1 VTSDATRRVR
11 RMNLLGMTRHMGLR
25 YQEIGFLVAGIGG
38 VLLAFGN
45 AVPFGKR
52 GGGVLGGLAIAI
64 GMVLAV
70 IGVHYG
76 GRL

>member
-1 VTSDATRRVR
+1 VTSDATRTVR
-11 RMNLLGMTRHMGLR
+11 RMNILAMTKHMGLR

-70 IGVHYG
+70 IGIHYG
-76 GRL
+76 GRP